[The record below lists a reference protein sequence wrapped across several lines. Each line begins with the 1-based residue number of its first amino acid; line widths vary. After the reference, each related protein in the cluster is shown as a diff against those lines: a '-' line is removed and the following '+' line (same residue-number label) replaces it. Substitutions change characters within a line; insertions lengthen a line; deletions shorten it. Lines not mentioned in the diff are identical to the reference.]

1 MPPEP
6 NPWTPAQL
14 GFIAIYNPS
23 LGDEDSPGDQIIY
36 YRSPSDRQPKKKR
49 TESTTRE
56 QKNKQLRRI
65 GLAQGMIDFG
75 KTFSNGEPVE
85 SVETEKSRILVREL
99 EDGWWILVVSRSYV
113 IF

>member
-6 NPWTPAQL
+6 NAWTPAQL

-23 LGDEDSPGDQIIY
+23 LGDEDSPADQIIY

-99 EDGWWILVVSRSYV
+99 EDGWWILVVS
-113 IF
+113 